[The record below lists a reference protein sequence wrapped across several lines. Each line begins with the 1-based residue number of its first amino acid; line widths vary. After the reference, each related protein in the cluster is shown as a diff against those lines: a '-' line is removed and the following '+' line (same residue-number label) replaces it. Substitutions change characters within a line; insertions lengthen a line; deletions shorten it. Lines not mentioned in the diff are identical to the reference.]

1 MRFWTKHFRNMTVS
15 ISNEFL
21 KLLTDQVR
29 YIYKDKPRTALKFR
43 KDLLKNIK
51 KDLKQPFHFKKS
63 KYFENEY
70 IRDYVFKGYVCIYE
84 VDIEQKTVSVFGFI
98 KYKES
103 L

>member
-1 MRFWTKHFRNMTVS
+1 MTVK

-21 KLLTDQVR
+21 KLLTAQVR
-29 YIYKDKPRTALKFR
+29 FIYKDKLRAALKFR

-63 KYFENEY
+63 RYFDDEN
-70 IRDYVFKGYVCIYE
+70 IRDYIFKGYVSVYE
-84 VDIEQKTVSVFGFI
+84 INIDMKTVSVFGFI
-98 KYKES
+98 KYKDS

>member
-1 MRFWTKHFRNMTVS
+1 MTVR

-21 KLLTDQVR
+21 KLLTAQVR
-29 YIYKDKPRTALKFR
+29 FIYKAKPRAALKFR

-63 KYFENEY
+63 RYFDDEN
-70 IRDYVFKGYVCIYE
+70 IRDYIFKGYVSVYE
-84 VDIEQKTVSVFGFI
+84 INIDMKTVSVFGFI
-98 KYKES
+98 KYKDS

>member
-1 MRFWTKHFRNMTVS
+1 MTVN

-29 YIYKDKPRTALKFR
+29 YIYKDKPRAALKLR

-51 KDLKQPFHFKKS
+51 KDLKQPFQFKKS
-63 KYFENEY
+63 IYFDDEN
-70 IRDYVFKGYVCIYE
+70 IRDYVFKGYTCVYE
-84 VDIEQKTVSVFGFI
+84 IDVMQNTVFVFGFI
-98 KYKES
+98 KYKDS

>member
-1 MRFWTKHFRNMTVS
+1 MIVS

-29 YIYKDKPRTALKFR
+29 YIYKDKPRAALKFR

-63 KYFENEY
+63 RYIENEN
-70 IRDYVFKGYVCIYE
+70 IRDYVFKGYVVVYE
-84 VDIEQKTVSVFGFI
+84 VDVENEIILVFGFI
-98 KYKES
+98 KHKDS

>member
-1 MRFWTKHFRNMTVS
+1 MTVN

-29 YIYKDKPRTALKFR
+29 YIYKDKPRAALKFR

-51 KDLKQPFHFKKS
+51 KDLKDPFHFKKS
-63 KYFENEY
+63 IYFDDEN
-70 IRDYVFKGYVCIYE
+70 IRDYVFKGYTSVCEID
-84 VDIEQKTVSVFGFI
+84 VKQNIIFVFGFI
-98 KYKES
+98 KYKDS